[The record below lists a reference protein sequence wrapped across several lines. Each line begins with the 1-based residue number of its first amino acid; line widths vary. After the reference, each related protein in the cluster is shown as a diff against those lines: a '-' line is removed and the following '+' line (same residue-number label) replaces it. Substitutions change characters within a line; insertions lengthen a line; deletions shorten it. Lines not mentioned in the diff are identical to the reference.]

1 MRVHEVNFDGLIGPT
16 HNYAG
21 LAIGNLAAQSN
32 AGLASNPR
40 AAALQG
46 LAKMKAMVGLG
57 LHQGFIPPQ
66 ERPRLDIL
74 RKLGFGGRDQ
84 DVIEALGRNA
94 PDLLA
99 NCYSASSM
107 WAANAATVTPSS
119 DAADG
124 KVHFTPANL
133 ATNFHRSIE
142 VDETAAILRHV
153 FCAGSDAADSPF
165 VHHSALPG
173 GLHFGDEGAANH
185 GRLCSSHNEAGLH
198 LFVYGE
204 DGAKFPAR
212 QTLAASEAIARAHG
226 IATDRRVF
234 LKQSKRALDAGAFHN
249 DVVGVANE
257 SVLFLHAESF
267 EEQDDVLEAV
277 RQAAP
282 FVTIIEAPA
291 DEVAL
296 SDAVSS
302 YLFNSQL
309 VTLPATEGEDRRMVL
324 ILPNET

>member
-74 RKLGFGGRDQ
+74 RQLGFSGRDQ
-84 DVIEALGRNA
+84 DVIGAVGRDA

-142 VDETAAILRHV
+142 VDETATILRHV

-165 VHHSALPG
+165 VHQSALPG

-185 GRLCSSHNEAGLH
+185 GRLCWSHSDAGLH

-204 DGAKFPAR
+204 DGTKFPAR

-267 EEQDDVLEAV
+267 EEQDDVLETV
-277 RQAAP
+277 RQAAH
-282 FVTIIEAPA
+282 FVTIIEAPPG
-291 DEVAL
+291 DVAL
-296 SDAVSS
+296 SDAV
-302 YLFNSQL
+302 
-309 VTLPATEGEDRRMVL
+309 
-324 ILPNET
+324 